1 MASFTAGTY
10 SAKPCEVEK
19 KWHVIDASG
28 LVLGR
33 LASIVA
39 KILRGK
45 HKPGYTSHIDTGDNV
60 VIINAE
66 KIAVTGKK
74 LDQSVF
80 YWHTGYA
87 GGIKERT
94 QRQILE
100 GKYPERLFVKAVER
114 MMPKESPLA
123 RKQMKSLHVYAGSS
137 HPHAAQSPETLDV
150 ASHNRK
156 NKR

>member
-10 SAKPCEVEK
+10 SARPCEVEK
-19 KWHVIDASG
+19 KWHVIDASN

-33 LASIVA
+33 LASVVA

-45 HKPGYTSHIDTGDNV
+45 HKPGYTPHIDTGDNV
-60 VIINAE
+60 IIINAQ
-66 KIAVTGKK
+66 KIAVTGNK

-80 YWHTGYA
+80 YWHTGYV

-100 GKYPERLFVKAVER
+100 GKYPERLFIKAVQR
-114 MMPKESPLA
+114 MMPKESPLS
-123 RKQMKSLHVYAGSS
+123 RKQLKSLHVYAGSS
-137 HPHAAQSPETLDV
+137 HPHAAQSPEILDF
-150 ASHNRK
+150 ASYNKK